1 MLPSF
6 GPGASLRL
14 WGKIQDTQVHPE
26 DAEELEPS
34 GPPGPAPGRNWCA
47 SASHR
52 ILWTIGDCISQAPQ
66 KGPGRQPHTKVTS
79 FYSLASCPRSLP
91 PSFIPAA
98 QDPFVNKPSACK
110 PLSQALLSGELRLVN
125 IYVHRN
131 THLPTRTRPWMQK
144 PCITQTPVDLAACWI
159 AALV

>member
-110 PLSQALLSGELRLVN
+110 PLSQALLSGELRLDKACEY
-125 IYVHRN
+125 ICAQKYTSAYTN
-131 THLPTRTRPWMQK
+131 TSLDAETLYNTD
-144 PCITQTPVDLAACWI
+144 PC
-159 AALV
+159 